1 MQRLPPKHLQ
11 SLLKTTSCVWATLT
25 KLFGWHLKLSLH
37 CECHKTLLFWSWKP
51 ACCLF
56 LLVSN
61 NSQGCAA
68 FPSWSSRSPPLHHPW
83 CPHLWST
90 GHPPRTCP
98 RPSRWVPR
106 PAPWIRSPLPSGT
119 PWGCPPSSSGSP
131 SPTSRK
137 TSWSQYWLGRQPP
150 MRRPQL
156 ITWFG
161 GRPLALDLDTSLLD
175 CFLYLKITC
184 FCFILPS
191 ILLRPNFSSWG
202 RHISPENIENTPS
215 LGRDTELDHD
225 SPETQPWA
233 VVSLL
238 HQGHVRVELNIYLLG
253 LMNGISLKVVWNENI
268 IINASCVY
276 LF

>member
-1 MQRLPPKHLQ
+1 MQRVPPKTPPISFESNQLCMGYPD
-11 SLLKTTSCVWATLT
+11 KT
-25 KLFGWHLKLSLH
+25 FGWHLKLSLH

-68 FPSWSSRSPPLHHPW
+68 FPLLIFATTATAPSLVSPPLVYRTSSP
-83 CPHLWST
+83 
-90 GHPPRTCP
+90 TCP
-98 RPSRWVPR
+98 RPSRWASR
-106 PAPWIRSPLPSGT
+106 PTPWIRFPLPSGT

-253 LMNGISLKVVWNENI
+253 LMNGIKLYPLCTI
-268 IINASCVY
+268 
-276 LF
+276 LFCE